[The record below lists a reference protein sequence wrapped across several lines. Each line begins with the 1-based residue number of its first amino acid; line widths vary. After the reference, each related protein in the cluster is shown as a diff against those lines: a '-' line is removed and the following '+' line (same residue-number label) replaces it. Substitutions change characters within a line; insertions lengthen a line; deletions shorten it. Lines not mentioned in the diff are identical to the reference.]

1 MTDIAIRSSN
11 HHDAPSLRALA
22 QLDSAP
28 DFPLDGD
35 LLVAEMDG
43 RIVAAREVAGGR
55 VIADPFERT
64 AFLVDLLS
72 VRARQLAQPRR
83 RRLPSVRGLALR
95 SVGRVGRAG

>member
-1 MTDIAIRSSN
+1 MTDIAIRSSSP
-11 HHDAPSLRALA
+11 HDDASLRVLA

-35 LLVAEMDG
+35 LLVAEING

-72 VRARQLAQPRR
+72 VRARQLTQPRR
-83 RRLPSVRGLALR
+83 RRLPSARALALR
-95 SVGRVGRAG
+95 TAGRAG